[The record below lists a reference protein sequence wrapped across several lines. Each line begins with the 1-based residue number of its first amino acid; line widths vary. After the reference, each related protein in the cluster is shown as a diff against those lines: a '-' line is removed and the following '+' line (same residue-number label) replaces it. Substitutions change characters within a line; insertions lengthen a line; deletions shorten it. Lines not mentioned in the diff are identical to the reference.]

1 MCQGVF
7 LVLSHLH
14 EDTTMFGGRGFE
26 KAHFRIRQW
35 LQGNKGSP
43 RQSLHLPSKRSRLF
57 FFSSSI
63 FQSAS
68 VRASDWGL
76 GIFDYANGGDWLS
89 GDDQCNKG
97 DSPMM
102 VWKKTA
108 PFS

>member
-1 MCQGVF
+1 MKILRCSAAG
-7 LVLSHLH
+7 
-14 EDTTMFGGRGFE
+14 
-26 KAHFRIRQW
+26 A
-35 LQGNKGSP
+35 
-43 RQSLHLPSKRSRLF
+43 SKRHISAFGNGFRATREAPANHCIFLLSVAGFF